1 VSRAP
6 LSPHPSEDHVTTV
19 RSTLLRLAACAALP
33 LAVAC
38 GGDEAQSTED
48 HTPVTYTI
56 FVDGVE
62 TAPPL
67 TLAAGQAV
75 RVRLKFFNAADD
87 DLDDVEAEHFGGL
100 TFDPASLASVARVSG
115 HNYQFDVTGG
125 TPATGDAQV
134 SYGHD
139 EAADETTLTSFDVTV
154 RPAL

>member
-1 VSRAP
+1 MM
-6 LSPHPSEDHVTTV
+6 TTV

-33 LAVAC
+33 LAVGC
-38 GGDEAQSTED
+38 GGEETQATED
-48 HTPVTYTI
+48 HTPVTYTL

-67 TLAAGQAV
+67 TLTEGQTV
-75 RVRLKFFNAADD
+75 RVRLKFFNAADE

-115 HNYQFDVTGG
+115 HNYQFDLTGG
-125 TPATGDAQV
+125 TPGTGTVQV

-139 EAADETTLTSFDVTV
+139 EAADEHTFKLVAVTV
-154 RPAL
+154 LAAP

>member
-6 LSPHPSEDHVTTV
+6 LLLHSSEDHVTTL
-19 RSTLLRLAACAALP
+19 RTTLLRLAACTALP

-38 GGDEAQSTED
+38 DSNETQPNED

-67 TLAAGQAV
+67 TLAGGQTV
-75 RVRLKFFNAADD
+75 RVRLTFFNAADE
-87 DLDDVEAEHFGGL
+87 DLDDVESSHSGGL
-100 TFDPASLASVARVSG
+100 AFEPASLAAVAPVTG

-125 TPATGDAQV
+125 TPGSGTVQV
-134 SYGHD
+134 GYGHD
-139 EAADETTLTSFDVTV
+139 EDADEHTFEPVAATGLAV
-154 RPAL
+154 P

>member
-1 VSRAP
+1 M
-6 LSPHPSEDHVTTV
+6 
-19 RSTLLRLAACAALP
+19 LLRLAACAALP

-38 GGDEAQSTED
+38 GGEESQSTED

-67 TLAAGQAV
+67 TLTGGQTV
-75 RVRLKFFNAADD
+75 RVRLKFFNAADE
-87 DLDDVEAEHFGGL
+87 DLDHVESSHFGGL
-100 TFDPASLASVARVSG
+100 TFEPASLATVARVTD

-125 TPATGDAQV
+125 TPGTGTVQV

-139 EAADETTLTSFDVTV
+139 EEADEHTFDPVAATV
-154 RPAL
+154 VAAP

>member
-1 VSRAP
+1 MM
-6 LSPHPSEDHVTTV
+6 TTV

-38 GGDEAQSTED
+38 GGEETQGTED
-48 HTPVTYTI
+48 HTPVTYTL

-67 TLAAGQAV
+67 TLTVGQTV
-75 RVRLKFFNAADD
+75 RVRLKFFNAADE

-115 HNYQFDVTGG
+115 HNYQFDLTGG
-125 TPATGDAQV
+125 TPGTGTVQV

-139 EAADETTLTSFDVTV
+139 EAADEHTFKLIAATV
-154 RPAL
+154 VAAP